1 MDRLWMLL
9 HTFKQTFRGPS
20 SFVKSKTCYVI
31 SIAFLSFLTS
41 FCCLYRCLSL
51 KESPPVTGSMRKRER
66 AGERPQPSTGLHRLG
81 ASLVIG
87 KISSLRLSEQF
98 LVFALRSLHNRD
110 KREREREREK
120 LVIVRHSTLPLLAL
134 PSESRAL
141 YTSWYLYRKFSPLRI
156 DLLILLVLRG
166 GPCFHRFQRSREFYF
181 PDIRARFPCRIHA
194 ILFICCDIIFNLTLW
209 RKQSAP
215 LAGRVVKQDRC
226 VPDSPLWSSWK
237 QFA

>member
-110 KREREREREK
+110 KREREREREREK

-141 YTSWYLYRKFSPLRI
+141 YTSWYLYRNFPRYVLTYSFSSFYAVVRVST
-156 DLLILLVLRG
+156 DFSGRG
-166 GPCFHRFQRSREFYF
+166 NFIF
-181 PDIRARFPCRIHA
+181 P
-194 ILFICCDIIFNLTLW
+194 T
-209 RKQSAP
+209 SAP
-215 LAGRVVKQDRC
+215 DSRAAFTRYFSFAVTLFSIWRC
-226 VPDSPLWSSWK
+226 GENNRLRLPGAL
-237 QFA
+237 

>member
-1 MDRLWMLL
+1 MLL

-110 KREREREREK
+110 KRERERERERK
-120 LVIVRHSTLPLLAL
+120 ACYCATLDTSSTRVAFGISGSVYLVI
-134 PSESRAL
+134 
-141 YTSWYLYRKFSPLRI
+141 
-156 DLLILLVLRG
+156 LV
-166 GPCFHRFQRSREFYF
+166 PKIF
-181 PDIRARFPCRIHA
+181 PA
-194 ILFICCDIIFNLTLW
+194 TY
-209 RKQSAP
+209 
-215 LAGRVVKQDRC
+215 
-226 VPDSPLWSSWK
+226 
-237 QFA
+237 

>member
-1 MDRLWMLL
+1 M
-9 HTFKQTFRGPS
+9 
-20 SFVKSKTCYVI
+20 I

-110 KREREREREK
+110 KRERERERERK
-120 LVIVRHSTLPLLAL
+120 ACYCATLDTSSTRLAFGISGSVYLVILVPKIFPATYWLTHSPRFTRWSVFPPISAVEGILFSRHPRQIPVPHSRDTFHLLWH
-134 PSESRAL
+134 
-141 YTSWYLYRKFSPLRI
+141 Y
-156 DLLILLVLRG
+156 
-166 GPCFHRFQRSREFYF
+166 FQS
-181 PDIRARFPCRIHA
+181 DVVAKTIGSACRARCKTR
-194 ILFICCDIIFNLTLW
+194 
-209 RKQSAP
+209 
-215 LAGRVVKQDRC
+215 
-226 VPDSPLWSSWK
+226 
-237 QFA
+237 